1 MFITALFTR
10 AKTWKQAKCLPT
22 NEQIKIWYIY
32 TMEHYS
38 ISKKKLSGILSFHVA
53 TWRYPKIIILN
64 EVRKRKTN
72 TL

>member
-10 AKTWKQAKCLPT
+10 AKARKQAKCLPT

-32 TMEHYS
+32 TMEYYS
-38 ISKKKLSGILSFHVA
+38 ITKKKLSSILSFHVA
-53 TWRYPKIIILN
+53 TWRYPKIVILN
-64 EVRKRKTN
+64 EVRKRKAN